1 MSTLSVLLADDHKIM
16 RAGLRSLLEKNA
28 NVSVVAEAEDGHQ
41 AVQLA
46 GQLRPDL
53 VIMDISMPKLNGIEA
68 TRQIMADLPDTKII
82 ALSMHSDKRFLV
94 EMFQAGAVG
103 YLLKDCAA
111 EELEQAIKTVAA
123 HQCYLSPKIAG
134 VLLEDY
140 LDRFQSRPATA
151 AAVLSAREREVLQLI
166 AEGWSTKNIAEHLYV
181 SIKTAESHRRAIMK
195 KLDLHTVA
203 GLTKYA
209 IKEGLTS
216 LDL

>member
-1 MSTLSVLLADDHKIM
+1 MTTVSVLLADDHKIM
-16 RAGLRSLLEKNA
+16 RAGLRSLLEKTA
-28 NVSVVAEAEDGHQ
+28 NVSVVAEAEDGRQ

-46 GQLRPDL
+46 TQLRPDL

-68 TRQIMADLPDTKII
+68 TRQIMAALPDTKII

-111 EELEQAIKTVAA
+111 EELEQAIKTVAG
-123 HQCYLSPKIAG
+123 HQCYLSPEIAG

-140 LDRFQSRPATA
+140 MDRFQSKPADA
-151 AAVLSAREREVLQLI
+151 ASVLTAREREVLQLI

-181 SIKTAESHRRAIMK
+181 SIKTAESHRRKIMK

-203 GLTKYA
+203 DLTKYA

>member
-1 MSTLSVLLADDHKIM
+1 MTTLSVLLADDHKIM

-151 AAVLSAREREVLQLI
+151 ASVLSAREREVLQLI

>member
-68 TRQIMADLPDTKII
+68 TRQIMADLPATKII

>member
-1 MSTLSVLLADDHKIM
+1 MTTVSVLLADDHKIM
-16 RAGLRSLLEKNA
+16 RAGLRSLLEKTA
-28 NVSVVAEAEDGHQ
+28 NVSVVAEAEDGRQ

-46 GQLRPDL
+46 SQLHPDL

-68 TRQIMADLPDTKII
+68 TRQIMSNLPATKII

-111 EELEQAIKTVAA
+111 EELEQAIKTVAGN
-123 HQCYLSPKIAG
+123 QCYLSPEIAG

-140 LDRFQSRPATA
+140 MDRFQSKPADA
-151 AAVLSAREREVLQLI
+151 ASVLTAREREVLQLI

-181 SIKTAESHRRAIMK
+181 SIKTAESHRRTIMK

-203 GLTKYA
+203 DLTKYA

>member
-1 MSTLSVLLADDHKIM
+1 MTTVSVLLADDHKIM
-16 RAGLRSLLEKNA
+16 RAGLRSLLEKTA
-28 NVSVVAEAEDGHQ
+28 NVSVIAEADDGRQ

-46 GQLRPDL
+46 TQLRPDL
-53 VIMDISMPKLNGIEA
+53 VIMDISMPKLNGVDA
-68 TRQIMADLPDTKII
+68 TRQIMATLPDTKII

-111 EELEQAIKTVAA
+111 KELEQAIKTVSDR
-123 HQCYLSPKIAG
+123 QCYLSPEIAG

-140 LDRFQSRPATA
+140 MDRFQSKPADA
-151 AAVLSAREREVLQLI
+151 ASVLTAREREVLQLI
-166 AEGWSTKNIAEHLYV
+166 AEGWSTKNIAEHLYI
-181 SIKTAESHRRAIMK
+181 SIKTAESHRRKIMK

-203 GLTKYA
+203 DLTKYA